1 MVLGLQLNLIIKYKE
16 GKVMSSTNIIGKILI
31 IDDESINSETMMDT
45 LEDVNYQVS
54 LAANAQEAKSM
65 IQTQTFDLV
74 MMDVW
79 MPGQDGMSLL
89 EEWIE
94 QGFSTPI
101 VMMSGH
107 AEHQDVV
114 KAIRLGAVDFLKKPL
129 HDILPLV
136 RKFLS
141 KQAVKTSKNAITGI
155 DFDAPLKV
163 ARNIFE
169 KEYFN
174 HHLQENNHNIAAV
187 ATKAGLERTTL
198 YRKLKDLGIDKNK
211 A

>member
-1 MVLGLQLNLIIKYKE
+1 MNDK
-16 GKVMSSTNIIGKILI
+16 SIIGKILI
-31 IDDESINSETMMDT
+31 IDDESINAETIMDT

-54 LAANAQEAKSM
+54 MAANAQEAKTLIAQQS
-65 IQTQTFDLV
+65 FDLV

-89 EEWIE
+89 EEWIRM
-94 QGFSTPI
+94 GFSTPI

-107 AEHQDVV
+107 AEHKDVV
-114 KAIRLGAVDFLKKPL
+114 KAIKLGAADFLKKPL
-129 HDILPLV
+129 HDILPFV
-136 RKFLS
+136 RRILS
-141 KQAVKTSKNAITGI
+141 EQVLRNDDNSITGI
-155 DFDAPLKV
+155 DFDAPLKA

-169 KEYFN
+169 KEYFDY
-174 HHLQENNHNIAAV
+174 HLQKNNYNIATV
-187 ATKAGLERTTL
+187 AALAGLERTTL

>member
-1 MVLGLQLNLIIKYKE
+1 MNEI
-16 GKVMSSTNIIGKILI
+16 NIIGRILI
-31 IDDESINSETMMDT
+31 IDDESINAETIKDT

-54 LAANAQEAKSM
+54 LAANEQEAKVA
-65 IQTQTFDLV
+65 IQEKPFDLV

-89 EEWIE
+89 EEWTNA
-94 QGFSTPI
+94 GFTTPI

-107 AEHQDVV
+107 AEHKDVI
-114 KAIRLGAVDFLKKPL
+114 KAIKLGAVDFLKKPL

-136 RKFLS
+136 RRLLS
-141 KQAVKTSKNAITGI
+141 EKVEIKDNNSGV
-155 DFDAPLKV
+155 DFNAPLKV
-163 ARNIFE
+163 ARNLFE

-174 HHLQENNHNIAAV
+174 HHLQQNNHNIATV
-187 ATKAGLERTTL
+187 AALAGLERTTL

>member
-1 MVLGLQLNLIIKYKE
+1 MNEK
-16 GKVMSSTNIIGKILI
+16 NIIGKILI
-31 IDDESINSETMMDT
+31 IDDESINAETIMDT

-54 LAANAQEAKSM
+54 LAANAQEAKALIEGQS
-65 IQTQTFDLV
+65 FDLV

-89 EEWIE
+89 EEWINAD
-94 QGFSTPI
+94 FSTPI

-107 AEHQDVV
+107 AEHNDVV
-114 KAIRLGAVDFLKKPL
+114 KAIKLGAVDFLKKPL
-129 HDILPLV
+129 HDILPFV
-136 RKFLS
+136 RRILS
-141 KQAVKTSKNAITGI
+141 EQVFKNNGNSNGITGI

-169 KEYFN
+169 KEYFD
-174 HHLQENNHNIAAV
+174 HHLQKNNYNIATV
-187 ATKAGLERTTL
+187 AALAGLERTTL

>member
-1 MVLGLQLNLIIKYKE
+1 MNEK
-16 GKVMSSTNIIGKILI
+16 NIIGKILI
-31 IDDESINSETMMDT
+31 IDDESINAETIMDT

-54 LAANAQEAKSM
+54 LAANAQEAKALIEGQS
-65 IQTQTFDLV
+65 FDLV

-89 EEWIE
+89 EEWINAD
-94 QGFSTPI
+94 FSTPI

-107 AEHQDVV
+107 AEHNDVV
-114 KAIRLGAVDFLKKPL
+114 KAIKLGAVDFLKKPL
-129 HDILPLV
+129 HDILPFV
-136 RKFLS
+136 RRILS
-141 KQAVKTSKNAITGI
+141 EQVFKNNGNSNGITGI
-155 DFDAPLKV
+155 NFDAPLKV

-169 KEYFN
+169 KEYFD
-174 HHLQENNHNIAAV
+174 HHLQKNNYNIATV
-187 ATKAGLERTTL
+187 AALAGLERTTL

>member
-1 MVLGLQLNLIIKYKE
+1 MNEK
-16 GKVMSSTNIIGKILI
+16 NIIGKILI
-31 IDDESINSETMMDT
+31 IDDESINAETIMDT

-54 LAANAQEAKSM
+54 LAANAQEAKALIEGQS
-65 IQTQTFDLV
+65 FDLV

-89 EEWIE
+89 EEWINAD
-94 QGFSTPI
+94 FSTPI

-107 AEHQDVV
+107 AEHKDVV
-114 KAIRLGAVDFLKKPL
+114 KAIKLGAVDFLKKPL
-129 HDILPLV
+129 HDILPFV
-136 RKFLS
+136 RRIMSEQVF
-141 KQAVKTSKNAITGI
+141 KNNGNSNGISGI

-169 KEYFN
+169 KEYFD
-174 HHLQENNHNIAAV
+174 HHLQKNNYNIATV
-187 ATKAGLERTTL
+187 AALAGLERTTL

>member
-1 MVLGLQLNLIIKYKE
+1 MNN
-16 GKVMSSTNIIGKILI
+16 TNIIGRILI

-54 LAANAQEAKSM
+54 LAANAQEAKSL
-65 IQTQTFDLV
+65 IAKQSFDLV

-94 QGFSTPI
+94 AGFSTPI

-107 AEHQDVV
+107 AEHKDVV
-114 KAIRLGAVDFLKKPL
+114 KAIKLGAVDFLKKPL

-141 KQAVKTSKNAITGI
+141 ENMTRNNQQAVTGI
-155 DFDAPLKV
+155 EFDAPLKV

-187 ATKAGLERTTL
+187 AAKAGLERTTL

-211 A
+211 I

>member
-1 MVLGLQLNLIIKYKE
+1 MNEK
-16 GKVMSSTNIIGKILI
+16 NIIGKILI
-31 IDDESINSETMMDT
+31 IDDESINAETIMDT

-54 LAANAQEAKSM
+54 LAANAQEAKALIEDQS
-65 IQTQTFDLV
+65 FDLV

-89 EEWIE
+89 EEWINAD
-94 QGFSTPI
+94 FSTPI

-107 AEHQDVV
+107 AEHNDVV
-114 KAIRLGAVDFLKKPL
+114 KAIKLGAVDFLKKPL
-129 HDILPLV
+129 HDILPFV
-136 RKFLS
+136 RRILS
-141 KQAVKTSKNAITGI
+141 EQVFKNNNNASKNSITGI

-174 HHLQENNHNIAAV
+174 HHLEENNYNIATV
-187 ATKAGLERTTL
+187 AALAGLERTTL

>member
-1 MVLGLQLNLIIKYKE
+1 
-16 GKVMSSTNIIGKILI
+16 MSNANTIGRILI
-31 IDDESINSETMMDT
+31 IDDESINAETMMDT
-45 LEDVNYQVS
+45 LEDVNYKVS
-54 LAANAQEAKSM
+54 LAANAQEAKSL
-65 IQTQTFDLV
+65 IQNQIFDLV

-89 EEWIE
+89 EEWIDK
-94 QGFSTPI
+94 GFSTPI

-107 AEHQDVV
+107 AEHKDVV
-114 KAIRLGAVDFLKKPL
+114 KAIKLGAVDFLKKPL

-136 RKFLS
+136 RRLLS
-141 KQAVKTSKNAITGI
+141 EQVIKNDQNGITGI
-155 DFDAPLKV
+155 DFDVPLKT
-163 ARNIFE
+163 ARNLFE
-169 KEYFN
+169 QEYFN

-187 ATKAGLERTTL
+187 AAKAGLERTTL

>member
-1 MVLGLQLNLIIKYKE
+1 MNEK
-16 GKVMSSTNIIGKILI
+16 SIIGKILI
-31 IDDESINSETMMDT
+31 IDDESINAETIMDT

-54 LAANAQEAKSM
+54 LAANAQEAKTLIEGQS
-65 IQTQTFDLV
+65 FDLV

-89 EEWIE
+89 EEWTLM
-94 QGFSTPI
+94 GFSTPI

-107 AEHQDVV
+107 AEHKDVV
-114 KAIRLGAVDFLKKPL
+114 KAIKLGAVDFLKKPL
-129 HDILPLV
+129 HDILPFV
-136 RKFLS
+136 RRILS
-141 KQAVKTSKNAITGI
+141 EQVFKSNGNSIIGI

-169 KEYFN
+169 KEYFD
-174 HHLQENNHNIAAV
+174 HHLQKNNYNIATV
-187 ATKAGLERTTL
+187 AALAGLERTTL

>member
-1 MVLGLQLNLIIKYKE
+1 MNDK
-16 GKVMSSTNIIGKILI
+16 SIIGKILI
-31 IDDESINSETMMDT
+31 IDDESINAETIMDT

-54 LAANAQEAKSM
+54 MAANAQEAKTLIAQQS
-65 IQTQTFDLV
+65 FDLV

-89 EEWIE
+89 EEWTRM
-94 QGFSTPI
+94 GFSTPI

-107 AEHQDVV
+107 AEHKDVV
-114 KAIRLGAVDFLKKPL
+114 KAIKLGAADFLKKPL
-129 HDILPLV
+129 HDILPFV
-136 RKFLS
+136 RRILSEQAFLKS
-141 KQAVKTSKNAITGI
+141 DGNSITGI

-169 KEYFN
+169 KEYFDY
-174 HHLQENNHNIAAV
+174 HLQKNNYNIATV
-187 ATKAGLERTTL
+187 AALAGLERTTL